1 MAHWRIKSGAFF
13 LLFPQYLHDYVAIA
27 PRQKHMS
34 FIFSLSDTFMKN
46 KQTNNSDSTEKENA
60 WRDFVKIQK
69 PLIHLLITYLCAFCS
84 CEQMGGIL
92 MHDCHFGIAVVKNL
106 LIFRCKQ
113 RQEL

>member
-84 CEQMGGIL
+84 CEQMGGFWCTTATL
-92 MHDCHFGIAVVKNL
+92 ELLLSKTCLFSGVK
-106 LIFRCKQ
+106 